1 VSVRTAVNV
10 STADVIDPRLPGEL
24 ERLLQK
30 HGLNAD
36 ALEIEVTEGAVMD
49 NPQDAL
55 DVLAQITKLG
65 LGVIAI
71 DDFGT
76 GYSSLA
82 RLHELPL
89 DELKIDQ
96 SFVMRMARDGDET
109 VVRSIVD
116 LGHAL
121 GFRIIAEGVEAEET
135 WQQLADIGVDYVQ
148 GYVMTR
154 PLAAGEF
161 TDWLAARTLTR
172 T

>member
-1 VSVRTAVNV
+1 
-10 STADVIDPRLPGEL
+10 VIDPRLPDVL
-24 ERLLQK
+24 KKLLDK
-30 HGLNAD
+30 HGVD
-36 ALEIEVTEGAVMD
+36 ASRLEIEVTEGAVMD
-49 NPQDAL
+49 DPQAAL
-55 DVLAQITKLG
+55 DVLDRITRLG
-65 LGVIAI
+65 LGVLAI

-109 VVRSIVD
+109 IVRSIVD

-135 WQQLADIGVDYVQ
+135 WQRLADIGVDYIQ

-154 PLAAGEF
+154 PLPADQFAG
-161 TDWLAARTLTR
+161 WLTGRTLTR
-172 T
+172 A

>member
-1 VSVRTAVNV
+1 MDDPEAALSVLSR
-10 STADVIDPRLPGEL
+10 I
-24 ERLLQK
+24 
-30 HGLNAD
+30 
-36 ALEIEVTEGAVMD
+36 TE
-49 NPQDAL
+49 
-55 DVLAQITKLG
+55 LG
-65 LGVIAI
+65 LGVLAI

-109 VVRSIVD
+109 IVRSIVD

-121 GFRIIAEGVEAEET
+121 GFRIIAEGVEADET
-135 WQQLADIGVDYVQ
+135 WQRLADLGVDYIQ

-154 PLAAGEF
+154 PLPAAEF
-161 TDWLAARTLTR
+161 ADWLEGRTLTR